1 MEFAS
6 LRALKME
13 FAAVVVAGG
22 GGTRAGTDAPK
33 QYRLI
38 RGEPVLRHSLRLFTD
53 HPDIGAVQAVVRH
66 EDVAE
71 YERASA
77 RLPKCLPAVPGGVTR
92 QASVLAGLE
101 SLVPTAPRFVLVHDA
116 ARPFVD
122 PALLNRA
129 IGSVRKSGA
138 SIPAIP
144 VTDTIKRVDSVGKI
158 VANIERAELRAVQT
172 PQAFTFEP
180 LLAAHRRA
188 AAEKRHDFTDDAALM
203 EWAGIPVVTFEGSA
217 LNTKLT
223 TPEDF
228 ERANAYAAQI
238 LGDVRTGTGYDV
250 HAFMDGDHVT
260 LGGVKIPHTKRLS
273 GHSDADVLLHAITD
287 AILGAIADG
296 DIGHHFPPSDAR
308 WRGADSSAF
317 VQFAVERVRARGGMI
332 AHIDGTLICEAPK
345 IGPHRDAMRAKIA
358 EICGIEIGRVGI
370 QATTNEGL
378 GFIGRNEGIA
388 AMATA
393 TIRLPWSAK

>member
-1 MEFAS
+1 
-6 LRALKME
+6 LKAIEME

-22 GGTRAGTDAPK
+22 SGTRAGGDAPK

-53 HPDIGAVQAVVRH
+53 RPEIGAVQAVIRH
-66 EDVAE
+66 EDVTE

-77 RLPKCLPAVPGGVTR
+77 RLPKCLPAVPGGATR

-101 SLVPTAPRFVLVHDA
+101 RLVSTAPRFVLVHDA

-122 PALLNRA
+122 AALLNRA
-129 IGSVRKSGA
+129 IASVRKSGA
-138 SIPAIP
+138 SIPAIS
-144 VTDTIKRVDSVGKI
+144 VTDTIKRVDGAGKI
-158 VANIERAELRAVQT
+158 VANIDRAELRAVQT
-172 PQAFTFEP
+172 PQAFTFEL

-188 AAEKRHDFTDDAALM
+188 AVEKRNDFTDDAALM
-203 EWAGIPVVTFEGSA
+203 EWAGIPVATFEGSA
-217 LNTKLT
+217 LNSKLT
-223 TPEDF
+223 TPADF
-228 ERANAYAAQI
+228 DRAAAYAGFEQ
-238 LGDVRTGTGYDV
+238 GDVRTGTGYDV
-250 HAFMDGDHVT
+250 HAFTGGDHVT
-260 LGGVKIPHTKRLS
+260 LGGIKIPHVKRLS

-287 AILGAIADG
+287 AILGAVADG
-296 DIGHHFPPSDAR
+296 DIGHHFPPSDEK

-332 AHIDGTLICEAPK
+332 AHIDGTLICEEPK

-358 EICGIEIGRVGI
+358 EICGIEIGRVGV

-378 GFIGRNEGIA
+378 GFIGRGEGIA

-393 TIRLPWSAK
+393 TIRLPWNGK

>member
-1 MEFAS
+1 
-6 LRALKME
+6 
-13 FAAVVVAGG
+13 
-22 GGTRAGTDAPK
+22 
-33 QYRLI
+33 
-38 RGEPVLRHSLRLFTD
+38 LRLFTD
-53 HPDIGAVQAVVRH
+53 HREIGAVQAVIRH
-66 EDVAE
+66 EDVAD

-77 RLPKCLPAVPGGVTR
+77 RLPKCLPAVPGGKTR

-116 ARPFVD
+116 ARPFGD
-122 PALLNRA
+122 RALINRA
-129 IGSVRKSGA
+129 IGAVRVSGA
-138 SIPAIP
+138 CVPAIP
-144 VTDTIKRVDSVGKI
+144 VADTIKRVDADGLI
-158 VANIERAELRAVQT
+158 TANIERSELRAVQT
-172 PQAFTFEP
+172 PQAFTFET

-188 AAEKRHDFTDDAALM
+188 AGEGRHDFTDDAALM
-203 EWAGIPVVTFEGSA
+203 EWAGIPVTTFEGNA

-228 ERANAYAAQI
+228 ERANAYAAHM

-250 HAFMDGDHVT
+250 HAFTEGDFVT
-260 LGGVKIPHTKRLS
+260 LGGVRIPHTKKLS

-287 AILGAIADG
+287 AILGAVGDG
-296 DIGHHFPPSDAR
+296 DIGHHFPPSDPK

-317 VQFAVERVRARGGMI
+317 VQFAVERIQARGGMI

-358 EICGIEIGRVGI
+358 EICGIEIGRVGV

-378 GFIGRNEGIA
+378 GFIGRGEGIA

-393 TIRLPWSAK
+393 TIRLPWK

>member
-1 MEFAS
+1 
-6 LRALKME
+6 ME

-22 GGTRAGTDAPK
+22 GGTRAGAGSPK

-53 HPDIGAVQAVVRH
+53 HREIGAVQAVIRH

-71 YERASA
+71 FERASA
-77 RLPKCLPAVPGGVTR
+77 RLPKCLPAVPGGKTR

-116 ARPFVD
+116 ARPFGD
-122 PALLNRA
+122 AALLDRA
-129 IGSVRKSGA
+129 IVSVRASGA
-138 SIPAIP
+138 SIPAIAVP
-144 VTDTIKRVDSVGKI
+144 DTIKRVDAAGAVTEN
-158 VANIERAELRAVQT
+158 VERGELRAVQT
-172 PQAFTFEP
+172 PQAFAFET

-188 AAEKRHDFTDDAALM
+188 AGEGLHEFTDDAALM
-203 EWAGIPVVTFEGSA
+203 EWAGVPVTTFAGSA
-217 LNTKLT
+217 SNTKLT

-228 ERANAYAAQI
+228 ERANAYAAQM
-238 LGDVRTGTGYDV
+238 LGDVRTGSGYDV
-250 HAFMDGDHVT
+250 HAFAEGDRVT
-260 LGGVKIPHTKRLS
+260 LGGVKIAYDKRLS

-287 AILGAIADG
+287 AILGAIGDG
-296 DIGHHFPPSDAR
+296 DIGHHFPPSDAK
-308 WRGADSSAF
+308 WRGADSSVFA
-317 VQFAVERVRARGGMI
+317 QFAVERVRARGGMI

-345 IGPHRDAMRAKIA
+345 IGPHREAMRAKIA
-358 EICGIEIGRVGI
+358 EICGIEVGRVGV

-378 GFIGRNEGIA
+378 GFIGRGEGIA

-393 TIRLPWSAK
+393 TVRLPWNAR

>member
-1 MEFAS
+1 
-6 LRALKME
+6 ME
-13 FAAVVVAGG
+13 FAALVVAGG
-22 GGTRAGTDAPK
+22 GGTRAGAGATK
-33 QYRLI
+33 QYRLL

-53 HPDIGAVQAVVRH
+53 HREIGAVQAVIRH

-71 YERASA
+71 YERAST
-77 RLPKCLPAVPGGVTR
+77 RLPKCLPAVPGGKTR

-116 ARPFVD
+116 ARPFAER
-122 PALLNRA
+122 ALIDRA
-129 IGSVRKSGA
+129 LSSVRKSGA
-138 SIPAIP
+138 SIPAVP
-144 VTDTIKRVDSVGKI
+144 VADTIKRVDGTGLI
-158 VANIERAELRAVQT
+158 VANVERSELRAVQT
-172 PQAFTFEP
+172 PQAFTFES

-188 AAEKRHDFTDDAALM
+188 AMEGRHEFTDDAALM
-203 EWAGIPVVTFEGSA
+203 EWAGIPVTTFEGSP
-217 LNTKLT
+217 LNAKLT

-228 ERANAYAAQI
+228 ERANAYAAQL

-250 HAFMDGDHVT
+250 HAFEEGDFVT
-260 LGGVKIPHTKRLS
+260 LGGVKIPHTKKLS

-296 DIGHHFPPSDAR
+296 DIGHHFPPSDAK
-308 WRGADSSAF
+308 WRGADSAAF

-332 AHIDGTLICEAPK
+332 AHIDGTLICESPK

-358 EICGIEIGRVGI
+358 EICGIEIGRVGV

-378 GFIGRNEGIA
+378 GFIGRGEGIA

-393 TIRLPWSAK
+393 TIRLPWSLE